1 MKIMKQTPM
10 TTINKNTKSGFLLPF
25 SSATPGKLE
34 KKKTK
39 PGEPLI
45 TARPSNPSFGSFNVP

>member
-1 MKIMKQTPM
+1 MKQTPM
-10 TTINKNTKSGFLLPF
+10 TTTNKNTKSGFLLPF